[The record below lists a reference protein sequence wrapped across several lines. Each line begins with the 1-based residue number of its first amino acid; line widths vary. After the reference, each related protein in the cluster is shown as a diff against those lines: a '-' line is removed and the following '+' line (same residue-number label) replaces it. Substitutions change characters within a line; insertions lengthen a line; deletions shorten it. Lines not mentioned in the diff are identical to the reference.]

1 MNKYGSGT
9 PEYVYE
15 YHWGRIIAV
24 ISVIAVLAGA
34 VVVALVLTGD
44 DSGKAHPLVTESN
57 EAEKVAAAESPEV
70 PASEP
75 SETTPPTTVVASAP
89 ATPDKT
95 ESNEITPKEI
105 SHQETTSSK
114 TVSETS
120 SKTVSKTTSESAPD
134 TEHQALVRSSQSAAN
149 TVTDTVTD
157 IVTDTLT
164 AAPEPNQTPA
174 SKTEA
179 QPTRAELFTAAI
191 KRAKLTTQVEQ
202 LEPGKDLPSEF
213 KGNPEDLAKVY
224 FYTEVLGQA
233 GKTHYHR
240 WYHNGELAA
249 KVPIAIGSDRWR
261 CYSSKFLTSKQ
272 AGDWEVQV
280 TDAKGRLLAKSEF
293 RFDAGI

>member
-34 VVVALVLTGD
+34 VVVGLVLTGD
-44 DSGKAHPLVTESN
+44 DTGKAHPLVTEN
-57 EAEKVAAAESPEV
+57 NKAEKVTAAESPEA
-70 PASEP
+70 PASES
-75 SETTPPTTVVASAP
+75 SETTPPTTVVAAAP

-114 TVSETS
+114 TVSETAP
-120 SKTVSKTTSESAPD
+120 ESAPD
-134 TEHQALVRSSQSAAN
+134 TEHQTLVRSSQSAAN

-157 IVTDTLT
+157 TVN

-174 SKTEA
+174 SKTEP

-202 LEPGKDLPSEF
+202 LEPGQALPSEF

-272 AGDWEVQV
+272 VGDWEVQV

-293 RFDAGI
+293 HFDAGI

>member
-34 VVVALVLTGD
+34 VVVGLVLTGD
-44 DSGKAHPLVTESN
+44 DSGNTHPLVTESN
-57 EAEKVAAAESPEV
+57 EAEKVAAAESPQAS
-70 PASEP
+70 ASEP

-105 SHQETTSSK
+105 SHQKTTI
-114 TVSETS
+114 SETS
-120 SKTVSKTTSESAPD
+120 SKTVSTTTSESAPD
-134 TEHQALVRSSQSAAN
+134 TEHQTLVRSSQSAAN

-157 IVTDTLT
+157 TVT

-174 SKTEA
+174 SKTA
-179 QPTRAELFTAAI
+179 PQPTKAELFTAAI

-202 LEPGKDLPSEF
+202 LEPGPALPSEF
-213 KGNPEDLAKVY
+213 KSNPEDLAKVY